1 MSSIVFKPTYTS
13 GAVSSLN
20 VVTEEGGTEL
30 QGEQNVTTDTR
41 KITQVR
47 TSYTTEQEGYSGAG
61 VKFEGKKNQITLI
74 DI

>member
-30 QGEQNVTTDTR
+30 
-41 KITQVR
+41 
-47 TSYTTEQEGYSGAG
+47 
-61 VKFEGKKNQITLI
+61 
-74 DI
+74 